1 MLNQGISF
9 GLLQGIPVWV
19 VGLVWICLFVY
30 AVKMRELWGRVGVG
44 LMLLGGAGNIVS
56 RVWYGGV
63 IDNLSFFGLF
73 YNNVWDYLIFIG
85 LVIYIWNN
93 AFLPHD

>member
-19 VGLVWICLFVY
+19 VGLVWICLFIY

-44 LMLLGGAGNIVS
+44 LMLLGGAGNMVS

-63 IDNLSFFGLF
+63 VDNLNFFGLF

-85 LVIYIWNN
+85 VGVYIWQNV
-93 AFLPHD
+93 FLSHD

>member
-44 LMLLGGAGNIVS
+44 LMLLGGAGNMVS

-85 LVIYIWNN
+85 IVIYIWNN
-93 AFLPHD
+93 AFLSHD